1 MNSAFSR
8 LANAKAKSI
17 APFSS
22 GKGGIGFGL
31 FGNDVRQRQA
41 GGGQCFEQHFFA
53 HAVQRGIDVIQ
64 IAFWRNGQRCDLGDI
79 GIDHFVV
86 QNAVV
91 AAAGEFGD
99 GRGEHAVDVLRHF
112 FIGRRHDLPAAV
124 LFAQID
130 FVAVV
135 LGGVVAGGDH
145 NAGGGVEMADGERQ
159 NRRGQHARQQQG
171 FDTGGGHDFG
181 GVFGE
186 GERVFAPV
194 IADDDGRGVVVVA
207 QVVGQ
212 SFGGFADQ
220 DAVHARAAGSDFA
233 AQACG
238 AELHTAVKQAVQGLF
253 GGFVAVLRLG
263 EQVLDVFA
271 GFGIGVLCGPCLGG
285 AVQWVHAFSFGVKG
299 FEFSRKS
306 AGAGCFRRCRAAQ
319 RLGLADKKQPANR
332 QPMCR
337 LLFA

>member
-1 MNSAFSR
+1 M
-8 LANAKAKSI
+8 
-17 APFSS
+17 
-22 GKGGIGFGL
+22 
-31 FGNDVRQRQA
+31 
-41 GGGQCFEQHFFA
+41 
-53 HAVQRGIDVIQ
+53 
-64 IAFWRNGQRCDLGDI
+64 
-79 GIDHFVV
+79 
-86 QNAVV
+86 
-91 AAAGEFGD
+91 
-99 GRGEHAVDVLRHF
+99 
-112 FIGRRHDLPAAV
+112 

-135 LGGVVAGGDH
+135 LGGVVAGGNH
-145 NAGGGVEMADGERQ
+145 NACGGVEMADGERQ

-194 IADDDGRGVVVVA
+194 IADDDGRSVVVVA

-238 AELHTAVKQAVQGLF
+238 AELHAAVEQAVQGLF
-253 GGFVAVLRLG
+253 GRFVAVLRLG

-306 AGAGCFRRCRAAQ
+306 AGAGCFRRCRAVQ